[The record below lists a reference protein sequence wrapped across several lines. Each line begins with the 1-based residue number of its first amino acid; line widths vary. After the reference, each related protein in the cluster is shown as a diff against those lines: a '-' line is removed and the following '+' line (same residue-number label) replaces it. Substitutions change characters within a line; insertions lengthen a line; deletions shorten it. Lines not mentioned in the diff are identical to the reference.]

1 MRQPQTSVVLDR
13 DSFER
18 LKKTI
23 KHMSVTHKQVHLN
36 PTYSTNLPVEVG
48 LKLTNG
54 CNLRCKHCFEWN
66 AEGYHRDLGR
76 AEQREELDFAVIEK
90 VFRQTKETNANM
102 FLWGGEPL
110 YYSRF
115 NELADLLEQD
125 PRWTV
130 LCTNGIQII
139 EKLDSILKMSKSLV
153 CLISLEGF
161 EAEND
166 AIRGKGTFKKV
177 MAGIDKLLELEK
189 EGIYQGKISIHLT
202 ISDVMID
209 KLYDFVEF
217 FEQKG
222 IDSVYITFPWYL
234 PDEVSNNMDR
244 YFNEHFKWLADDLEE
259 GHRNSWHS
267 FKYRIS
273 PDRIDSLLEQM
284 ERINQRTWN
293 LRTRYQPALELH
305 EVRDFVLGS
314 EKPAQNKTQCLSI
327 RTRLDVLAD
336 GEVSACKLFPEFS
349 LGNLADQD
357 LKEIW
362 DGDNFERVRETLQ
375 CGLMPV
381 CSKCILLYLHGK

>member
-36 PTYSTNLPVEVG
+36 PAYSTNLPVEVG

-217 FEQKG
+217 
-222 IDSVYITFPWYL
+222 L
-234 PDEVSNNMDR
+234 
-244 YFNEHFKWLADDLEE
+244 
-259 GHRNSWHS
+259 
-267 FKYRIS
+267 RI
-273 PDRIDSLLEQM
+273 REL
-284 ERINQRTWN
+284 
-293 LRTRYQPALELH
+293 TR
-305 EVRDFVLGS
+305 
-314 EKPAQNKTQCLSI
+314 
-327 RTRLDVLAD
+327 
-336 GEVSACKLFPEFS
+336 
-349 LGNLADQD
+349 
-357 LKEIW
+357 
-362 DGDNFERVRETLQ
+362 
-375 CGLMPV
+375 
-381 CSKCILLYLHGK
+381 CILLSRGICRMRYRIIWTAISTSISSGWRMTWRKGTATAGIRLNIKFRQTGSIRCLRRWRRLTSEPGT